1 MSDYLDYFFGP
12 LPKDYCLIFYGLSVL
27 MGISFVI
34 VLVYMLIELVYG
46 AKGKSLM
53 GVYIALLIN
62 YFVYYFMFRLL
73 NTMCVQSYA

>member
-62 YFVYYFMFRLL
+62 YFVYYIIFRLL

>member
-53 GVYIALLIN
+53 GIYIALLIN
-62 YFVYYFMFRLL
+62 YFVYYFIFW
-73 NTMCVQSYA
+73 